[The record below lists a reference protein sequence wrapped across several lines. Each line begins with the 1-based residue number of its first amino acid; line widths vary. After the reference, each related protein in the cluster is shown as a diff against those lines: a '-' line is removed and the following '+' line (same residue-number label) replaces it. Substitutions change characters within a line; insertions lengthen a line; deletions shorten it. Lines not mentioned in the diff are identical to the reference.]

1 MVLNLLHFLN
11 NLILNCLKNTQD
23 SKPYFEPMKSTSIG
37 NLLQAM
43 INKYLP
49 KDCDL
54 PIKTIGLQPSE
65 NLHEKITEVGL
76 FTNEIEQYTVTELE
90 KMV

>member
-1 MVLNLLHFLN
+1 
-11 NLILNCLKNTQD
+11 
-23 SKPYFEPMKSTSIG
+23 
-37 NLLQAM
+37 M